1 MPETIRAVEM
11 SRIGNSKTGR
21 PAGPSA
27 RRRESGPVERR
38 RAENCRE
45 HAAVAV
51 TAPEHAAKETQRRSR
66 GPAPDVGADG
76 LGQSRSPHVEH
87 GADGLA
93 GAREAVEPLSKTSS
107 ESMVRKSAKPMA
119 KRPQSSKLRLMPM
132 PVSMCERSQK
142 RHAGKQRVPRPA
154 EHDPAPDV
162 GADGLGQSRSPHV
175 EHGADGL
182 QVAGARDRSPRPEP
196 ESEAEPRTSLPSA
209 RATSETVNPCVRRSE

>member
-66 GPAPDVGADG
+66 G
-76 LGQSRSPHVEH
+76 
-87 GADGLA
+87 
-93 GAREAVEPLSKTSS
+93 
-107 ESMVRKSAKPMA
+107 AKV
-119 KRPQSSKLRLMPM
+119 LT
-132 PVSMCERSQK
+132 
-142 RHAGKQRVPRPA
+142 
-154 EHDPAPDV
+154 
-162 GADGLGQSRSPHV
+162 
-175 EHGADGL
+175 
-182 QVAGARDRSPRPEP
+182 PEP
-196 ESEAEPRTSLPSA
+196 EHVALP
-209 RATSETVNPCVRRSE
+209 ENGQECRS